1 MNVLTFVTFVT
12 DPNIAQFYPK
22 SALPDSLTK
31 LKLKPDY
38 PYQISLDSAEDESMI
53 FLNNVD
59 IYNWLAKQLTP
70 AKKYIKRLANG
81 LLKID
86 FISDQPHPP
95 HLTQLIDIL
104 SYKELYIALPASDNI
119 NIAVKY
125 DPTVEYENINQYS
138 ISTTNAHHDWLNI
151 IKHMIS
157 KELNIPIESLIY
169 NGVTVNRSSPSSSLV
184 TGSDLIRYQVLS
196 ETESVW
202 VSNLDYIRINNLDLL
217 SYYGWRYLT
226 DSPLIFQI
234 FNALQTVVPVRQIYD
249 FYIIPFIIDYANN
262 TIFLDKLS
270 YFINKGYQ
278 TVDIPDSTIKST
290 DGRLSMY
297 YEILTRF
304 GYKII
309 MKPDLAD
316 TTYLKRPLV
325 VCNNLILHNNSL
337 AAWLSDSVDL
347 IINNQ
352 LPYVVIY
359 HDFNFQQIKYGKYI
373 VKYVAVL
380 AYHNLIKIYPYLK
393 SAIYNLDVF
402 EDFSIKLQASK
413 LLEVEKFKQLMS
425 EIITDI
431 DIYSWQVESVKSLKV
446 VVERRLW
453 LSEQNIFNLAFPHE
467 NNYIIVSE
475 TANDVTKKITLKQPL
490 KLFNLNNNIDLDS
503 IDSMTDLSYNLM
515 YQYGLLGW
523 FTVKIDS
530 QSMIGLFNQ
539 PPLKYTYPIK
549 YGKISVES
557 IINNNL
563 GQEDQ
568 NLLLL
573 EVKVSINTNDQVC
586 LSLLEGDIN
595 SFDLFQIALTRS
607 TAGAL
612 NDKEIEMMKDISRNI
627 EWIWQNGWFL
637 SVWATAIMYGIQ
649 NDLIPCS
656 SNSYNYPTDY
666 ILSNAHIKPEN
677 GLKALRYV
685 NLLSQNY
692 QN

>member
-1 MNVLTFVTFVT
+1 MNVLTFVT
-12 DPNIAQFYPK
+12 DPNIEQYYPV
-22 SALPDSLTK
+22 SSLPDSLTC
-31 LKLKPDY
+31 LKTKPDY
-38 PYQISLDSAEDESMI
+38 PYQTSLSDEDESMI
-53 FLNNVD
+53 FLKNSD
-59 IYNWLAKQLTP
+59 IYNWLAQKLTKS
-70 AKKYIKRLANG
+70 KKYIKRLANG

-86 FISDQPHPP
+86 FISEQPHPTD
-95 HLTQLIDIL
+95 LTELIDIL

-125 DPTVEYENINQYS
+125 DPTIEYENIHQHS
-138 ISTTNAHHDWLNI
+138 VSTTNAHHDWLNI
-151 IKHMIS
+151 IKHIIS
-157 KELNIPIESLIY
+157 TELNIPIESLIY
-169 NGVTVNRSSPSSSLV
+169 NGVVANTGNNPSVV

-196 ETESVW
+196 GADSIW
-202 VSNLDYIRINNLDLL
+202 VSNLDYVRINNLDLL

-234 FNALQTVVPVRQIYD
+234 FNELQTVVPVRQVYD

-262 TIFLDKLS
+262 IPFLDKLS

-309 MKPDLAD
+309 MKPELSD

-337 AAWLSDSVDL
+337 SAWLSDSVGL

-352 LPYVVIY
+352 LPYVVIS
-359 HDFNFQQIKYGKYI
+359 HDFNFQQIQYGKYI
-373 VKYVAVL
+373 VKYLAVL

-402 EDFSIKLQASK
+402 EDFSIKLQVSK
-413 LLEVEKFKQLMS
+413 LEEVEKFKQLMS
-425 EIITDI
+425 DIINDI
-431 DIYSWQVESVKSLKV
+431 DIYSWQVELVPTLKS

-453 LSEQNIFNLAFPHE
+453 LSDQNIFNLSFTHD
-467 NNYIIVSE
+467 NKYIIVSE
-475 TANDVTKKITLKQPL
+475 ITNNVNKKIKLKQSL
-490 KLFNLNNNIDLDS
+490 SLNTEINADIDLISS
-503 IDSMTDLSYNLM
+503 ITDLSYNLM

-530 QSMIGLFNQ
+530 QTITGLFNQ

-563 GQEDQ
+563 GEEDQ

-573 EVKVSINTNDQVC
+573 EVKVNINTNDQVC
-586 LSLLEGDIN
+586 LSVLNGEIN

-607 TAGAL
+607 TGGAL
-612 NDKEIEMMKDISRNI
+612 TVAEIEMMKDISRNL

-656 SNSYNYPTDY
+656 SNSYNYPSDY
-666 ILSNAHIKPEN
+666 ILSNAHSNPEN
-677 GLKALRYV
+677 GTKALRYI